1 MSRLKKQK
9 SEIEKLAALGPE
21 RLARMLL
28 KEAGRYEEVER
39 HVELAVSA
47 QESLQALIDRIKK
60 SFSRYT
66 KSRLDGAWEKSFP
79 LSREMGDIRKAI
91 VETIL
96 PKSPKTACELLEKM
110 VKLHAVVLG
119 NVDDSYGVLGD
130 VFQQAVC
137 DWGMAWSRIPDR
149 DEKALAMM
157 VFQKIMSNDYGMYD
171 SIVPA
176 FGKALGETGLVELEK
191 LVRKELSQ
199 IPLVQPNENLRNI
212 DENRSKRF
220 ALCHTL
226 EKIADLRDDPDGFI
240 EAVTL
245 LGRPMV
251 YCREIA
257 ERLIKSVRIEEAL
270 DWLYRYDGP
279 YQQDIVALKAKG
291 LTALR
296 REAEARD
303 LLWQDFVQTL
313 SQSSYAGAL
322 ELTPQEEI
330 EERQKEAVKTAKAHR
345 RIHEALSFLMEQ
357 VFLSDAASLV
367 INRWK
372 ELDGDSYSTLR
383 PAAEKLAADFP
394 LAAVLLRRCLVEA
407 ILVKG
412 QSKYY
417 RYAIED
423 LMQADILSRMVKDWH
438 NIETQEHYLS
448 RLRDRHGKKSSFWS
462 RYN

>member
-1 MSRLKKQK
+1 MNELKKQK
-9 SEIEKLAALGPE
+9 SEIENLAALGPE

-28 KEAGRYEEVER
+28 NEAGRYEEKGR
-39 HVELAVSA
+39 RIELAVTG
-47 QESLQALIDRIKK
+47 QESLEALIAGIKK
-60 SFSRYT
+60 SFGRYT
-66 KSRLDGAWEKSFP
+66 NSRLAGAWKKSFP
-79 LSREMGDIRKAI
+79 LSRELEDIRTAI

-96 PKSPKTACELLEKM
+96 PKLPKAACELLERM
-110 VKLHAVVLG
+110 VKLHVAVLG

-130 VFQQAVC
+130 VFWQAVS
-137 DWGMAWSRIPDR
+137 DWGAAYARIPDR
-149 DEKALAMM
+149 NAKVLAMM

-171 SIVPA
+171 SILPA
-176 FGKALGETGLVELEK
+176 FGEALGETGLAEIEK
-191 LVRKELSQ
+191 LTRKELSQ
-199 IPLVQPNENLRNI
+199 IPPLQPDENRRGI
-212 DENRSKRF
+212 DENWSRRLP
-220 ALCHTL
+220 LCHTL
-226 EKIADLRDDPDGFI
+226 EEIADLRDDPDGFI

-257 ERLIKSVRIEEAL
+257 ERLMKRGRIEEAL
-270 DWLYRYDGP
+270 DWLHRYDGP
-279 YQQDIVALKAKG
+279 HQHDTVALKAKG
-291 LTALR
+291 LTALG
-296 REAEARD
+296 REAEARNM
-303 LLWQDFVQTL
+303 LWQDFVQTL
-313 SQSSYAGAL
+313 SQSSYAGVL
-322 ELTPQEEI
+322 ELTPQDEI
-330 EERQKEAVKTAKAHR
+330 EERQKEAINTARAHR

-357 VFLSDAASLV
+357 SFLPNAASLV

-372 ELDGDSYSTLR
+372 ELDGDTYSTLR

-407 ILVKG
+407 ILEKG

-423 LMQADILSRMVKDWH
+423 LMQTDILSRMVKDWH

>member
-21 RLARMLL
+21 RLARMLHN
-28 KEAGRYEEVER
+28 EAGRYEEVER
-39 HVELAVSA
+39 HIELAVSG
-47 QESLQALIDRIKK
+47 QESLQALIAGIKK
-60 SFSRYT
+60 SFGRYT
-66 KSRLDGAWEKSFP
+66 NSRLAGAWKKSFP
-79 LSREMGDIRKAI
+79 LSRELVDIRKAI

-96 PKSPKTACELLEKM
+96 PKSPKAVCELLERM
-110 VKLHAVVLG
+110 VKLHVAVLG

-130 VFQQAVC
+130 VFRQAVS
-137 DWGMAWSRIPDR
+137 DWGAAYARIPDR
-149 DEKALAMM
+149 DAKVLAMM

-176 FGKALGETGLVELEK
+176 FGEALGETGLAELEN
-191 LVRKELSQ
+191 LTRKELSQ
-199 IPLVQPNENLRNI
+199 IPLAQPNENQRNI

-226 EKIADLRDDPDGFI
+226 EEIADLRDDSDGFI

-257 ERLIKSVRIEEAL
+257 ERLMKRGRIEEAL

-279 YQQDIVALKAKG
+279 HQHDTVALKAKG
-291 LTALR
+291 LTALG

-303 LLWQDFVQTL
+303 MLWQDFVQTL
-313 SQSSYAGAL
+313 SQASYAGVL
-322 ELTPQEEI
+322 ELTPQKEI
-330 EERQKEAVKTAKAHR
+330 EERQKEAVNIARAHR
-345 RIHEALSFLMEQ
+345 RIHDALSFLMAQ
-357 VFLSDAASLV
+357 GFLSDAASQV
-367 INRWK
+367 IDRWK
-372 ELDGDSYSTLR
+372 ELDGDTYSTLR

-394 LAAVLLRRCLVEA
+394 LAAVLLRRCLVDA
-407 ILVKG
+407 ILEKG
-412 QSKYY
+412 QSKHY

-438 NIETQEHYLS
+438 YIETQEHYLS